1 MTSDTTDI
9 NDESPAEP
17 ARPSGRFIISHRMAQ
32 YRDGRARRSAK
43 ANFSD
48 RLTRAL
54 GGGMDIVSDNG
65 VERDDVRRV
74 LVVNADENE
83 LLAKT
88 RDLSPDTI
96 VEREA
101 MRWPASLRLAPWGTP
116 LPTSAPPSV
125 QSASNTAAGPLP
137 FTLNVTSSGAPLFN
151 AQVEFGLTALTPGAH
166 PSSSSIMVTT
176 DAHGLASCQFD
187 ATQWFPVSA
196 QISPHGA
203 VWSGMVVRP
212 VSGSIINLDPLPAA
226 GPLGWW
232 HQLAGINAF
241 DAQAGTGIRVGVI
254 DSGLGP
260 HPYLDHIVAA
270 GAFIDG
276 GFQPGAD
283 ATTDVIWHGT
293 HVSGLIGA
301 RPPADSREYAG
312 LAPGADVF
320 TARVFAPGRGA
331 NQGDIA
337 AAIDAMVNAHEV
349 DLINLSLG
357 GTPSA
362 IEYDAVLAAYG
373 RGALCICA
381 AGNNF
386 GQPVL
391 APASYPL
398 SVAVSAV
405 TRPGTYPVY
414 NLANLT
420 TPPQADHYAR
430 NGLFLPA
437 YSNFGPQIAITAGG
451 SAVISTVPATDED
464 AAPYADMSGTSM
476 ATPVTT
482 GALAVMLS
490 RDAIYTSLQ
499 RTSARA
505 KYARAIL
512 EQSALT
518 IGLPPQYQGNGLS
531 RAQ

>member
-1 MTSDTTDI
+1 
-9 NDESPAEP
+9 
-17 ARPSGRFIISHRMAQ
+17 
-32 YRDGRARRSAK
+32 
-43 ANFSD
+43 
-48 RLTRAL
+48 
-54 GGGMDIVSDNG
+54 MDIVSDNG

-74 LVVNADENE
+74 LVVNADESE

-101 MRWPASLRLAPWGTP
+101 LRWPASLRAIPWGSPSPTSTP
-116 LPTSAPPSV
+116 LETNV
-125 QSASNTAAGPLP
+125 NAAATTIP
-137 FTLNVTSSGAPLFN
+137 FMLTVTSFGAPLAN
-151 AQVEFGLTALTPGAH
+151 AQVELGLAALNTAAQSTG
-166 PSSSSIMVTT
+166 SSITINT
-176 DAHGLASCQFD
+176 DAQGIASFQFD
-187 ATQWFPVSA
+187 ATLWLPVTV
-196 QISPHGA
+196 QISPHGKA
-203 VWSGMVVRP
+203 WSAMVIRP
-212 VSGSIINLDPLPAA
+212 TSGITIDLDPLPVS

-232 HQLAGINAF
+232 HQLAGISAF
-241 DAQAGTGIRVGVI
+241 NPQAGAGIRIGVI

-260 HPYLDHIVAA
+260 HPNLNHIAAA

-276 GFQPGAD
+276 GFQAGPAATAD
-283 ATTDVIWHGT
+283 VYWHGT
-293 HVSGLIGA
+293 HVSGIIGA
-301 RPPADSREYAG
+301 RPSADSQDFAG

-362 IEYDAVLAAYG
+362 IEYDAVLAAHA
-373 RGALCICA
+373 RGTLCICA

-405 TRPGTYPVY
+405 TRPGTFPIN
-414 NLANLT
+414 NLASFT
-420 TPPQADHYAR
+420 RPTQTDHYGVG
-430 NGLFLPA
+430 GLFLPS
-437 YSNFGPQIAITAGG
+437 YSNFGPQVAVTAGG
-451 SAVISTVPATDED
+451 SAVMSTVPATEEE

-482 GALAVMLS
+482 GALAVLLS

-505 KYARAIL
+505 DYARTML
-512 EQSALT
+512 EQSAIN
-518 IGLPPQYQGNGLS
+518 IGLAQQYQGHGLS
-531 RAQ
+531 RTQ